1 MDENI
6 ENIENIYEIEEVNNS
21 FVLYENG
28 WELFR
33 FETVEAACE
42 YAASLG
48 VI

>member
-1 MDENI
+1 MNENN
-6 ENIENIYEIEEVNNS
+6 EYSIEEINEA

-28 WELFR
+28 WEVFR
-33 FETVEAACE
+33 FATVEAACD